1 MIAGRFSDCQHWNF
15 KFVLHIKQKIRVSS
29 IHSYCCYT
37 NYTTLLSDHK
47 HHRVWL
53 DCATKKTHTLSIQ
66 ASNLLALGNV
76 GCSYTLKTFFF
87 TLIGI
92 IAKNAGQLFTLACDL
107 IRCGIY
113 VHLLKK
119 TCEHKCTTKKS
130 CPALVFL
137 NSSLVSGTCLLLGD
151 DYLLSV
157 WRCFLLLLFCS

>member
-1 MIAGRFSDCQHWNF
+1 MENF
-15 KFVLHIKQKIRVSS
+15 KFVLHIKQKIGVSS
-29 IHSYCCYT
+29 IYSHCCCT
-37 NYTTLLSDHK
+37 NYTALLSDHK
-47 HHRVWL
+47 HHWVWL
-53 DCATKKTHTLSIQ
+53 DCATNDWTEHSSIK
-66 ASNLLALGNV
+66 LV
-76 GCSYTLKTFFF
+76 GFRWCWVQLHFKNIFF

-92 IAKNAGQLFTLACDL
+92 IVKNTGQLFTLACDL

-137 NSSLVSGTCLLLGD
+137 NSSLVSGACLLLGD
-151 DYLLSV
+151 DYLSSL